1 MMQENNI
8 DQEPRK
14 EEPLQPP
21 VMPTPP
27 INTPP
32 QKPRVRRV
40 GTLTMG
46 VALIVTGLALTT
58 SLLMPNVDIM
68 LIIKLAPL
76 VLVALG
82 LEIFISACFSKSEKI
97 KYDGLSIFMC
107 LLLIFGSFT
116 ASLVPTVLMYAG
128 PQRSAA
134 MANVE
139 REIEDILFDN
149 RDKIDDIYDVQ
160 ISVNFNELRKFTG
173 DETVKDLTASDYV
186 YAYIT
191 LNGEYKT
198 AEEFAKAAK
207 PTCDL
212 LLGKVSNVRK
222 IEVSMR
228 DNQGLDKKFSLMLRG
243 RFHAG
248 MSAEELV
255 KLVDT
260 SYYNA
265 DEGYYMNQEDYD
277 RWQKDREQ
285 TAEQPVQE
293 ETAATSD
300 MQQANGTPEVLTQE
314 ETAATSVSQMRRNL
328 RNKYGANCGVIY
340 GINAAQVKTFSF
352 WKIGLAYTHN
362 INGRHR
368 YYRCRPYLV

>member
-14 EEPLQPP
+14 EEPIQPP
-21 VMPTPP
+21 VTPTPP

-97 KYDGLSIFMC
+97 KYDGLSVFMC

-149 RDKIDDIYDVQ
+149 RDKINDIYDVQ

-265 DEGYYMNQEDYD
+265 EEGYYMNQEDYD
-277 RWQKDREQ
+277 RWQNEREQ
-285 TAEQPVQE
+285 MAEQPVQE

-314 ETAATSVSQMRRNL
+314 EIAATSVSQT
-328 RNKYGANCGVIY
+328 
-340 GINAAQVKTFSF
+340 AA
-352 WKIGLAYTHN
+352 
-362 INGRHR
+362 
-368 YYRCRPYLV
+368 